1 MDSMA
6 NDVNKRKAEHLHE
19 LLKDSGINSSEEL
32 DRALSETL
40 KDLTLGIMTDAIV
53 APASTA

>member
-19 LLKDSGINSSEEL
+19 LLKESGINSSKEL
-32 DRALSETL
+32 DKALSDTL
-40 KDLTLGIMTDAIV
+40 NELTLGIMTDAIV
-53 APASTA
+53 APSSTA